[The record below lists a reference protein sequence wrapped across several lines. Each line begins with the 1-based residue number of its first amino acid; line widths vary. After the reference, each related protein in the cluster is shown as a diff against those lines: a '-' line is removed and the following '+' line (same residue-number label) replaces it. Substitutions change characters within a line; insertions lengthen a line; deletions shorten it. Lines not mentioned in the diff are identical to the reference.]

1 VLVLFGYVMY
11 RAIRI
16 AARCRSRFASN
27 LAAGSAAVL
36 LFQFLINIGMTLGFM
51 PVTGLALPFVSYG
64 GTSLVL
70 SWVLVGLI
78 VSADYRWQD
87 Y

>member
-1 VLVLFGYVMY
+1 
-11 RAIRI
+11 
-16 AARCRSRFASN
+16 
-27 LAAGSAAVL
+27 
-36 LFQFLINIGMTLGFM
+36 M

-70 SWVLVGLI
+70 CWALIGLI
-78 VSADYRWQD
+78 VSVDYHWQE